1 MKRFK
6 FARRCDA
13 TNNGM
18 NEGYCFGDGELY
30 FSTREHLLAHLRTI
44 EWEDSNGD
52 LSTDITDD
60 EELLGFFYDEEM
72 YYFTAWEELDDDD
85 EWYESEH
92 ADGRN
97 AVLVSAE

>member
-1 MKRFK
+1 MKKFK
-6 FARRCDA
+6 FARICDA

-18 NEGYCFGDGELY
+18 NEGYVFGDGEMY
-30 FSTREHLLAHLRTI
+30 FSTAEHLLAHLRTI
-44 EWEDSNGD
+44 EWVDCNGK
-52 LSTDITDD
+52 LSTNCTNGA
-60 EELLGFFYDEEM
+60 ELLDFFYNEEM
-72 YYFTAWEELDDDD
+72 YYYTQWEELDED